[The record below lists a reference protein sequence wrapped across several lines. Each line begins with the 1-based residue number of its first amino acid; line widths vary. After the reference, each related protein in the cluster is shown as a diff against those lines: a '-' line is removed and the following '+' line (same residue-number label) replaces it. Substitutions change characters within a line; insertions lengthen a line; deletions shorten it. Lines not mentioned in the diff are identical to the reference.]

1 MGGEKR
7 RQKSLRNGV
16 HHADAVVRGP
26 VRRDSYL
33 IVLPPAAVVLT
44 AAARDLRGSIRGM
57 VVLAE
62 DVVRHVRV
70 VQRGAEAPVVRVRD
84 EREPEPA
91 GR

>member
-7 RQKSLRNGV
+7 RQKSLRIGV
-16 HHADAVVRGP
+16 HHADAVVRVP

-33 IVLPPAAVVLT
+33 IVLPP

>member
-1 MGGEKR
+1 
-7 RQKSLRNGV
+7 
-16 HHADAVVRGP
+16 
-26 VRRDSYL
+26 
-33 IVLPPAAVVLT
+33 
-44 AAARDLRGSIRGM
+44 M